1 MKTPFT
7 VEQFFDVFNN
17 YNEAVFPM
25 QAVFYLLSLF
35 VVYLIIKPKSGTE
48 KIVSGVL
55 ALLWLWMGI
64 VYHLVFFTAINN
76 AAYLFGAMFV
86 LQGILFLVTG
96 VFQSK
101 LSFKFRF
108 DIYGISG
115 IALII
120 FALVFYPMLGN
131 YLGHV
136 YPSSPTFGL
145 PCPTTIFTFG
155 ILLMSDRKCPA
166 VIMVIPFLWSVIGFF
181 AAFSFG
187 VLEDTGLLIAGL
199 LTLTLL
205 LVKNKKYQNE

>member
-25 QAVFYLLSLF
+25 QAVFYLLSSF
-35 VVYLIIKPKSGTE
+35 VVYLTIKPNSGSE

-187 VLEDTGLLIAGL
+187 VIEDTGLLIAGL

>member
-35 VVYLIIKPKSGTE
+35 VVYLIIKPNSGSE

-187 VLEDTGLLIAGL
+187 VIEDTGLLIAGL

>member
-7 VEQFFDVFNN
+7 VEQFFDVFKD

-35 VVYLIIKPKSGTE
+35 VVYLTIKPKSGSE
-48 KIVSGVL
+48 KIVSSVL

-76 AAYLFGAMFV
+76 AAYLFGTMFV

-96 VFQSK
+96 VFQNR
-101 LSFKFRF
+101 LSFEFRF
-108 DIYGISG
+108 DIYGITG

-120 FALVFYPMLGN
+120 FALVIYPIFGFF
-131 YLGHV
+131 LGHV

-155 ILLMSDRKCPA
+155 ILLLSDKKCPA
-166 VIMVIPFLWSVIGFF
+166 VIMIIPIIWSVIGFT
-181 AAFSFG
+181 AAFSLG
-187 VLEDTGLLIAGL
+187 VIEDTGLLIAGL
-199 LTLTLL
+199 LILTLH
-205 LVKNKKYQNE
+205 LVRKRKFQQE

>member
-187 VLEDTGLLIAGL
+187 VIEDTGLLIAGL